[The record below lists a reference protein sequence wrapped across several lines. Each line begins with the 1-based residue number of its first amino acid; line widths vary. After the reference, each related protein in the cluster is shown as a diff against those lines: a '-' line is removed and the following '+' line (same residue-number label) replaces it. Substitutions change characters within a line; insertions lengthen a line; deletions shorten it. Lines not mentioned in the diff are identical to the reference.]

1 MTQPDLSFTIR
12 EIRTAHL
19 AFPDTPGYWE
29 QYRRQNEAGS
39 KRDARSR
46 PVRVQTRMA
55 NRLRHHGRDAR

>member
-29 QYRRQNEAGS
+29 QYRRQNEEPTATPDLARYEFKPGWQTVYATMS
-39 KRDARSR
+39 KPR
-46 PVRVQTRMA
+46 
-55 NRLRHHGRDAR
+55 